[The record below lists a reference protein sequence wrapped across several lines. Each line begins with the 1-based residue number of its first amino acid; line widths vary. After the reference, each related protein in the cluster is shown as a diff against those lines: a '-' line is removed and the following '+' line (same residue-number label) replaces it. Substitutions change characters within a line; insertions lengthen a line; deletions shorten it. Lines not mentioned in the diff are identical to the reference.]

1 MDRPLRF
8 SNSQFLNVHN
18 IWNVTSFLG
27 ETRIRVCFFSGNL
40 IGKATDLKKVPTD
53 LDEKQH
59 KTPLKK
65 DGGSDYRVEK
75 QFS

>member
-1 MDRPLRF
+1 MSHLSLVKPAF
-8 SNSQFLNVHN
+8 
-18 IWNVTSFLG
+18 
-27 ETRIRVCFFSGNL
+27 RVCFFSGNL

-59 KTPLKK
+59 KTSLKK

-75 QFS
+75 TNFPENYIGLG